1 MTYLLIYLLIVSVVL
16 PYSLILVSVNRT
28 DDSDGDESY
37 NKNNNDVTLIHQLN
51 LLKIHHTSLKA

>member
-28 DDSDGDESY
+28 DDDGGNEPY
-37 NKNNNDVTLIHQLN
+37 NKNKNNVTFVHQLN
-51 LLKIHHTSLKA
+51 LLRIHHTNLKA